1 MEVLRLV
8 VFQSS
13 GRIKMDKHYDA
24 IVVGSGI
31 SGGWAAKELTEKG
44 LNVLVL
50 ERGKMIKHVRDYK
63 GEHMPP
69 WKIPYGGMPI
79 DKLYDEEY
87 AVQRNCY
94 AFNETTRHFWNN
106 DKLNPYDAGDSNFEW
121 IRGDVVGG
129 RSLMWGRHSY
139 RLSDLDFN
147 ANNVDGY
154 GVDWPIRYQDIAPW
168 YDYVESFIGVSGQPE
183 GLEHFPDGNYLPPM
197 ELNIAE
203 KHFRK
208 VLTGNYAERTLTIG
222 RIAVLTKP
230 HNGRGQCHYCGP
242 CERGC
247 SVGAYFSSQSSTL
260 PAAERTGRLTL
271 LSDMVVEK
279 LEYDEHK
286 KRVSAVHVI
295 NATTGEKKSFRSK
308 IVFLCASTIATA
320 QILLNSKSDRFPN
333 GLGNDSGQVGRNL
346 MDHTMGVFATGYFD
360 TFQDYTEFG
369 QRPTGIYIPRFRNIS
384 NEENLP
390 FVRGYGFQGR
400 TKRDDWR
407 AQLAESGDF
416 GVDFKKH
423 LETPGK
429 WKMTL
434 VGLGECLPDES
445 NRVTLAEKTDRFGIP
460 QAKIS
465 FAYQKNE
472 HEMMKDIGQEAEAML
487 LTAGCK
493 DVAVDIRPPVPG
505 RTIHEMGT
513 ARMGNDAGTSV
524 LNGWNQM
531 HSVPNVFITDGSCM
545 SSSSCVNPSLTYMAL
560 TARAADFAAKN
571 IKTI

>member
-1 MEVLRLV
+1 
-8 VFQSS
+8 
-13 GRIKMDKHYDA
+13 MDKHYDA

-369 QRPTGIYIPRFRNIS
+369 QRPTGIYSPRFRNIS

-400 TKRDDWR
+400 AKRDDWR